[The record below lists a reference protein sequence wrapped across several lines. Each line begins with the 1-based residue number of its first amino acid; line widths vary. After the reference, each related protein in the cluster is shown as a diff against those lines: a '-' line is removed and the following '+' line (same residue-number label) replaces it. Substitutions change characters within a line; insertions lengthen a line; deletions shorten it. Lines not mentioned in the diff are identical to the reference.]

1 MISTLIRTIYE
12 TPSLLPGQQHVHMQ
26 VTSTLGAEINALQTV
41 QLAAPASWEFARK
54 HFRSRIGLHEPSF
67 GASTATGRCRLAG
80 EARTNAWG
88 QECGQT
94 SK

>member
-1 MISTLIRTIYE
+1 MISTLIRTSYE

-26 VTSTLGAEINALQTV
+26 VTSTLGAEIDALQTV

-54 HFRSRIGLHEPSF
+54 HFCSRVGLHETSF
-67 GASTATGRCRLAG
+67 QASTATGSRHLAG
-80 EARTNAWG
+80 EARVNAWG
-88 QECGQT
+88 QECKQT